1 MEIEFFT
8 FSVEA
13 IQISKF
19 DENKAKHDKSKVKTG
34 LSVLFELKISEKASL
49 RFWQLSFFVGNY

>member
-19 DENKAKHDKSKVKTG
+19 DENEAKHDKSKVKRG
-34 LSVLFELKISEKASL
+34 LSVLFELKIS
-49 RFWQLSFFVGNY
+49 